1 MQHFI
6 FLGRDYN
13 LDVSLIPRSS
23 KNDCATYRER
33 LGTCTCD
40 DHCSWDL
47 CRLSNPP
54 DDCLLGTNSKWK
66 WDKRKKAYVAQIMM
80 GMYFLLHINIHT
92 QTNIEALFMILI
104 IYQIYHL
111 IVNNLAT
118 FIGKLNLNSTEGKK
132 VNDKVLLR
140 ESGNTSTNNI
150 SIAMEHKSKTADKV
164 TAKQIAKSQGIVLY
178 CLVASLVLILSLK
191 KILNVRLS
199 LVFIAAGNWYE
210 LGSLDIRTWAGILA
224 SLGSLFTIYL
234 FYTPR
239 KVSNHL
245 IFLYSS

>member
-1 MQHFI
+1 
-6 FLGRDYN
+6 
-13 LDVSLIPRSS
+13 
-23 KNDCATYRER
+23 
-33 LGTCTCD
+33 
-40 DHCSWDL
+40 
-47 CRLSNPP
+47 
-54 DDCLLGTNSKWK
+54 
-66 WDKRKKAYVAQIMM
+66 
-80 GMYFLLHINIHT
+80 
-92 QTNIEALFMILI
+92 MILI

-150 SIAMEHKSKTADKV
+150 SIAMENKSKTADKV

-178 CLVASLVLILSLK
+178 CLVASLVLELILSFT

-199 LVFIAAGNWYE
+199 LVFFAAGNWYE
-210 LGSLDIRTWAGILA
+210 LGSLDSHTWTGILA

-245 IFLYSS
+245 IFLYSSCGPVVKEGLYYFLCFSLFIIRF

>member
-92 QTNIEALFMILI
+92 QTKSLI
-104 IYQIYHL
+104 YDSY
-111 IVNNLAT
+111 NLS
-118 FIGKLNLNSTEGKK
+118 NLSFNS
-132 VNDKVLLR
+132 
-140 ESGNTSTNNI
+140 
-150 SIAMEHKSKTADKV
+150 
-164 TAKQIAKSQGIVLY
+164 
-178 CLVASLVLILSLK
+178 
-191 KILNVRLS
+191 
-199 LVFIAAGNWYE
+199 
-210 LGSLDIRTWAGILA
+210 
-224 SLGSLFTIYL
+224 
-234 FYTPR
+234 
-239 KVSNHL
+239 
-245 IFLYSS
+245 